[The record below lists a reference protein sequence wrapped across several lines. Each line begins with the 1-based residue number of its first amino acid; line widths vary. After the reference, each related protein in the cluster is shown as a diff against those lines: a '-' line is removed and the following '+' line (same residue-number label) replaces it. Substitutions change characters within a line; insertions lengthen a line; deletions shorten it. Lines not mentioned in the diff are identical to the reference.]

1 VESQQWAIVQV
12 LRSQA
17 MRVQQELKMRDPN
30 PLKIKYPEFECHA
43 PYEHSMEAEVQISH
57 PDSGYKTD
65 RYSTLTF
72 RTDNTGGYPMKMA
85 VRIDGNKEWYRQDDV
100 NEISIQIAG
109 DYEAD
114 ILKQFFQHVGL
125 MMLPVYGDTVKEVE
139 DIINRR

>member
-1 VESQQWAIVQV
+1 MYERTPS
-12 LRSQA
+12 
-17 MRVQQELKMRDPN
+17 
-30 PLKIKYPEFECHA
+30 PLKIKDPEFECHA
-43 PYEHSMEAEVQISH
+43 PHEYAIEAEVQISH

-65 RYSTLTF
+65 RCSTLTF
-72 RTDNTGGYPMKMA
+72 RTDNTGGYPMKIA
-85 VRIDGNKEWYRQDDV
+85 LRIDGNKEWYRQDGV

-125 MMLPVYGDTVKEVE
+125 MMHPVYGNTVKEVD